1 MTRDCL
7 AATLVV
13 FTLATAGLVHAQEYT
28 PDSSPPERVEL
39 SGVVDVPLTLES
51 NLPIVEVRVNG
62 QGPFR
67 FGIETGANFMVISP
81 DLAAR
86 LSLKRA
92 GGTDEYPAYRLDT
105 IDIGGAH
112 FAGMP
117 AVARRVAQANIDG
130 VLGLPLYRDLLLT
143 IDYPNRRARF
153 ERGAL
158 PAADGQ
164 SILALTHVGPFWGM
178 PLTIAGK
185 PYSGVLDTRST
196 GGFGFTPESA
206 KGVPFDGELRIVG
219 RARGAAIPEADVKAG
234 TIAGDIRIG
243 RYVFPRPAASVR
255 PLPPDFPTEPIVGGR
270 VLSQFAIT
278 LDQRNARLRLARAG
292 ADPIVLDDQAPR
304 AAASSTRA
312 AASPDDF
319 TGRYGSRV
327 IRVENGKLML
337 QRDGGPP
344 LEMVATGADT
354 FTLAEVPQAQIK
366 FTRDAAG
373 VVTSVAIL
381 NRDGQWETEKRVR

>member
-1 MTRDCL
+1 MTRDGL
-7 AATLVV
+7 AATLLI
-13 FTLATAGLVHAQEYT
+13 FTLATADRVPAQEYT

-39 SGVVDVPLTLES
+39 SGVVEVPLTLES
-51 NLPIVEVRVNG
+51 SLPILEIRVNG

-67 FGIETGANFMVISP
+67 FGIETGANFIVISP
-81 DLAAR
+81 DLAKR
-86 LSLKRA
+86 LSLERT
-92 GGTDEYPAYRLDT
+92 GGTDEYPAYRLDA

-117 AVARRVAQANIDG
+117 AMARRVAQANIDG

-164 SILALTHVGPFWGM
+164 SIVSLTHVGPFWGI

-185 PYSGVLDTRST
+185 PYAGVLDTRST

-206 KGVPFDGELRIVG
+206 KAVPFDGELRVIG

-234 TIAGDIRIG
+234 TIAGDVRIG

-255 PLPPDFPTEPIVGGR
+255 PLPPGFPTEPIVGGR

-278 LDQRNARLRLARAG
+278 LDQRNGRLRLARAG
-292 ADPIVLDDQAPR
+292 ADPILLEDPAPR
-304 AAASSTRA
+304 AVAAGTGA
-312 AASPDDF
+312 AASPGDF

-327 IRVENGKLML
+327 VRVENGKLVL
-337 QRDGGPP
+337 QREGGPP
-344 LEMVATGADT
+344 LEMVPTGADA
-354 FTLAEVPQAQIK
+354 FTLAEVPQAQIT

>member
-13 FTLATAGLVHAQEYT
+13 FTLATAELVRAQEYT
-28 PDSSPPERVEL
+28 PDDSRRARVEL

-92 GGTDEYPAYRLDT
+92 GGTDESPAYRLDT

-117 AVARRVAQANIDG
+117 AVARRVAQADIDG
-130 VLGLPLYRDLLLT
+130 VLGLPLYRALRLT
-143 IDYPNRRARF
+143 TAAPTRRARF

-185 PYSGVLDTRST
+185 PYSGVLDPPSH
-196 GGFGFTPESA
+196 GGF
-206 KGVPFDGELRIVG
+206 
-219 RARGAAIPEADVKAG
+219 
-234 TIAGDIRIG
+234 
-243 RYVFPRPAASVR
+243 
-255 PLPPDFPTEPIVGGR
+255 
-270 VLSQFAIT
+270 T
-278 LDQRNARLRLARAG
+278 LTTQLA
-292 ADPIVLDDQAPR
+292 Q
-304 AAASSTRA
+304 
-312 AASPDDF
+312 
-319 TGRYGSRV
+319 
-327 IRVENGKLML
+327 
-337 QRDGGPP
+337 
-344 LEMVATGADT
+344 
-354 FTLAEVPQAQIK
+354 
-366 FTRDAAG
+366 
-373 VVTSVAIL
+373 
-381 NRDGQWETEKRVR
+381 

>member
-1 MTRDCL
+1 MTRNGL
-7 AATLVV
+7 TAILLG
-13 FTLATAGLVHAQEYT
+13 FTLANAGLVRAQEYT

-39 SGVVDVPLTLES
+39 SGAVEVPITLES
-51 NLPIVEVRVNG
+51 NLPIVEIRVNG

-67 FGIETGANFMVISP
+67 FGIETGANFIVISP

-86 LSLKRA
+86 VSLKRT
-92 GGTDEYPAYRLDT
+92 GGTNEYPAYRLDT
-105 IDIGGAH
+105 IDIGGVH

-164 SILALTHVGPFWGM
+164 SILSLTHVGPFWGL

-185 PYSGVLDTRST
+185 AYSGVLDTRST

-206 KGVPFDGELRIVG
+206 KGVPFAGELRVVG

-243 RYVFPRPAASVR
+243 RYVFPRPVASVR

-278 LDQRNARLRLARAG
+278 LDQRNARLRLARASG
-292 ADPIVLDDQAPR
+292 DPIRLEEPAPR
-304 AAASSTRA
+304 AAAAGAPA
-312 AASPDDF
+312 AASLGDF

-327 IRVENGKLML
+327 IRVENGQLVL

-344 LEMVATGADT
+344 LEMVANGIDT

-366 FTRDAAG
+366 FSRDAAG